1 MANENANY
9 YGVLLLILMFVTV
22 VGLLTVEPET
32 TGFAVKETQTDYSI
46 FDVGTNEQGTC
57 ADGSLYGECSSLIKP
72 KFCLN
77 GRLADYCELC
87 GCDSG
92 KVCSTREC
100 VRND

>member
-9 YGVLLLILMFVTV
+9 YGMLLLILLVVTL
-22 VGLLTVEPET
+22 VGLYTAEPST
-32 TGFAVKETQTDYSI
+32 TGFAVKETQPDYSV
-46 FDVGTNEQGTC
+46 FDVEANEQGTC

-92 KVCSTREC
+92 KVCSNREC